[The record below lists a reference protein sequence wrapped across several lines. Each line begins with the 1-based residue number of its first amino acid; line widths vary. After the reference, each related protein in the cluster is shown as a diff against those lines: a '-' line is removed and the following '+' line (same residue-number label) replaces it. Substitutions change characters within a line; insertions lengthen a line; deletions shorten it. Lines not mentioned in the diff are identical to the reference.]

1 MSSFDRLAIAYDN
14 AIDWE
19 SRLSREIPFIESY
32 LPRDRPG
39 NVLDL
44 ACGSGRHL
52 VRLGEINHNGLG
64 IDHSSDMIRAAR
76 ALAMKRG
83 VDVLFEIKDMRDL
96 ESVVSDTFDTVLCVG
111 NSLAQLP
118 TLEDVR
124 QVLSIA
130 ARRLRSG
137 GHIILQTLNFEEIRR
152 SGFRFFPLREGRLED
167 GRTVL
172 FVRFF
177 EHDPD
182 RPMSTLVMAGLV
194 GSNVEW
200 SAITS
205 TQQVLNL
212 DMPIL
217 KGALNVVGFSDIR
230 FFGNYDWSEFNPE
243 KHRSMVCVASH

>member
-96 ESVVSDTFDTVLCVG
+96 ESVVSDTFDTVLCLG
-111 NSLAQLP
+111 NSLALLP